1 MAMVIPDI
9 WDMIFKEIYI
19 FEISLNSKTEG
30 NQFTLGETFYVAYN
44 IKQNSLIAKE
54 DTLGKLLKMTGYISY
69 YIEYQNTDW

>member
-30 NQFTLGETFYVAYN
+30 NQFTLGETFYVAYILN
-44 IKQNSLIAKE
+44 KIL
-54 DTLGKLLKMTGYISY
+54 
-69 YIEYQNTDW
+69 